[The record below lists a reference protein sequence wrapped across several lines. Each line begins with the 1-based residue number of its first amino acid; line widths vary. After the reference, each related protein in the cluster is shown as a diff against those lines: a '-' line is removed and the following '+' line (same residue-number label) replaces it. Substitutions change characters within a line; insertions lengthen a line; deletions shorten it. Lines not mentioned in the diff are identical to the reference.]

1 MIAAHVQQLHFAQI
15 FKSISAAKCFTSGFD
30 VLRKKDKCVLAFIAI
45 WSKNVYIDKVS
56 IVLISRS
63 AIT

>member
-1 MIAAHVQQLHFAQI
+1 MTAAHVQQLHFDP
-15 FKSISAAKCFTSGFD
+15 KNLTDSIAKCFTSGFD
-30 VLRKKDKCVLAFIAI
+30 VFRKKDKFVLAFIAI

-56 IVLISRS
+56 IVLVSRS